1 MAANMQKIKLLK
13 LYELLR
19 KETDEARP
27 ISRVELCR
35 RLNEMGISSN
45 VRTLSLDIEV
55 MQENGFEIMSYLKD
69 KEKFYY
75 VPEHELT
82 VPEIKK
88 LIDAVQA
95 ASFITEKKTAELIE
109 KVTALGGSHQAELLK
124 ENMVCFNTRK
134 HTNEDILYTVDGIE
148 DAIIR
153 RKKIEFNYFHL
164 NEKSERVYVT
174 ASDGSKHPDSTAN
187 YRIDRIDHLT
197 VIEESVMSNEAVARI
212 DGVAEY
218 TEQVFKMFSGELEDV
233 VIQFSKQLIG
243 PVFDKFGE
251 DTPMMSVNDT
261 TCAATVHV
269 QISPPFFGWR
279 AQFGNRIQVISP
291 PSVIEQYKEHI
302 QSVIGG

>member
-19 KETDEARP
+19 KETDETHP

-82 VPEIKK
+82 VPEIKI

-109 KVTALGGSHQAELLK
+109 KVAALGGSH
-124 ENMVCFNTRK
+124 
-134 HTNEDILYTVDGIE
+134 VDPQQFWDQSE
-148 DAIIR
+148 FR
-153 RKKIEFNYFHL
+153 RRLQY
-164 NEKSERVYVT
+164 
-174 ASDGSKHPDSTAN
+174 G
-187 YRIDRIDHLT
+187 
-197 VIEESVMSNEAVARI
+197 
-212 DGVAEY
+212 DGVS
-218 TEQVFKMFSGELEDV
+218 FSLAG
-233 VIQFSKQLIG
+233 
-243 PVFDKFGE
+243 
-251 DTPMMSVNDT
+251 
-261 TCAATVHV
+261 TCL
-269 QISPPFFGWR
+269 R
-279 AQFGNRIQVISP
+279 
-291 PSVIEQYKEHI
+291 
-302 QSVIGG
+302 GG

>member
-19 KETDEARP
+19 KETDEAHP

-164 NEKSERVYVT
+164 NEKSERVCVT

>member
-19 KETDEARP
+19 KETDEAHP